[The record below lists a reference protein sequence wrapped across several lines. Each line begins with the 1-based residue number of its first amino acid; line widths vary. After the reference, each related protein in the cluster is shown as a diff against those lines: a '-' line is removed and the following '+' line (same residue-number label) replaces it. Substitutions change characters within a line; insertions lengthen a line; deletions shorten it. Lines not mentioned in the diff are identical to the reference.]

1 MRNVGKI
8 AIVTIAA
15 SLASCATNSTNDAAQ
30 TDSTGSMQIENIIVD
45 FGDVPSGDVV
55 GSTLH
60 YKAVGGNVVIS
71 RIEKNCPCVDV
82 HASDA
87 AENGQGDIYVVLDT
101 HGLMGKEVQPV
112 RLYSAND
119 TVEIIISAHIN
130 INQE

>member
-1 MRNVGKI
+1 MKIVNKI
-8 AIVTIAA
+8 AIIAVA
-15 SLASCATNSTNDAAQ
+15 TSLASCATNNSTSDAVST
-30 TDSTGSMQIENIIVD
+30 TDSMGKMQIENIIVD

-60 YKAVGGNVVIS
+60 YQAVGGNVVVN

-82 HASDA
+82 HASNAD
-87 AENGQGDIYVVLDT
+87 ENSQGDIYVVLDT

-130 INQE
+130 N